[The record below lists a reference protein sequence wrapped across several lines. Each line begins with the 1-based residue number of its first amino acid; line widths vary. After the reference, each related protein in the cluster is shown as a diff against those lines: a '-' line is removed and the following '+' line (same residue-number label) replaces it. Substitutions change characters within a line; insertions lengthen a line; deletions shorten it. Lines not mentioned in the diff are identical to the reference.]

1 MPVSYSSC
9 RSSSLSD
16 SFATFRQAP
25 KKWPNAVQKMNI
37 LAACTFFTSCS
48 LLVATA
54 HAQTTFSFGL
64 KGGLTGAKA
73 HYQDSPNTLTGK
85 ASYRLGFEAGVQGV
99 LSWNHW
105 QFQPALLYR
114 RNSFHL
120 AGTQT
125 DVIGTDGVT
134 PAPYEE
140 DIRLSYLTVPVM
152 LAYAQQGNGQGLQ
165 VFAGPYLSV
174 LVGGHFRFWRP
185 STAAIVSVEGPVK
198 GGARPA
204 SSFFNFVNYSQRV
217 DAGLQ
222 AGLGYR
228 YKQALLQATYSVGL
242 RNLTSENS
250 SSYIGFGPNYKNRV
264 FQVSLA
270 YLFQSKSKT

>member
-1 MPVSYSSC
+1 M
-9 RSSSLSD
+9 
-16 SFATFRQAP
+16 QEI
-25 KKWPNAVQKMNI
+25 NI
-37 LAACTFFTSCS
+37 RTACTLFIGSY

-54 HAQTTFSFGL
+54 HAQTTFSFGP

-73 HYQDSPNTLTGK
+73 HYQDNPYPDIVTGK
-85 ASYRLGFEAGVQGV
+85 ASYRTGFEAGVQGV
-99 LSWNHW
+99 LGWNHW
-105 QFQPALLYR
+105 QLQPALLYR

-120 AGTQT
+120 AGAQA
-125 DVIGTDGVT
+125 DVMGTDGVI

-140 DIRLSYLTVPVM
+140 DIRLNYLTVPVM
-152 LAYAQQGNGQGLQ
+152 LAYAQHGNGLGWQ

-174 LVGGHFRFWRP
+174 LVGGHYHFWRP
-185 STAAIVSVEGPVK
+185 STAAIASVEGPVK
-198 GGARPA
+198 GGTRPA
-204 SSFFNFVNYSQRV
+204 SSTFDFANYSQRV

-228 YKQALLQATYSVGL
+228 HKQLLLQAAYSVGL
-242 RNLTSENS
+242 RNLTSEGS

-270 YLFQSKSKT
+270 YLFQLKNRT